1 VHLMQ
6 EDCNTMLREL
16 LSILEAGE
24 EGTEHSEELEK
35 LRAELLQARE
45 DAKSKD
51 AEIGAELE
59 ELRAELLQAIEDVK
73 SKDAEIANLKQRLI
87 QSSSALSGVAD
98 DLEKVRSELSLALQ
112 AANNQE
118 DHIKDLNGKIAGLE
132 DEIEKLRKIIEDKN
146 AAERDAAAAK
156 EEIEELSAQLAKAK
170 QALDAGKVGL
180 QDLAAQLAKA
190 KEALDAAQEESDR
203 EKKLVQHL
211 RDENVMFQKRL
222 QDLKDVLAQ
231 ERENL
236 KRVVELTNMTIEN
249 VAKEHLT
256 NHTSVI
262 SGATQGT
269 NTTVGLS
276 FDDMTAKVTGVM
288 VGGPAFNS
296 KKINKDDVIVKID
309 GQQVQGNQ
317 VLDLLRGSD
326 QPGSVVEITLKR
338 TSVSAFMIW
347 NAASAAA

>member
-1 VHLMQ
+1 MKSL
-6 EDCNTMLREL
+6 ESELKKLRDQQ
-16 LSILEAGE
+16 AM
-24 EGTEHSEELEK
+24 
-35 LRAELLQARE
+35 LRAERDKLAKEAAQAAVAKATVE
-45 DAKSKD
+45 TQKAESAAAKS
-51 AEIGAELE
+51 E
-59 ELRAELLQAIEDVK
+59 
-73 SKDAEIANLKQRLI
+73 
-87 QSSSALSGVAD
+87 
-98 DLEKVRSELSLALQ
+98 LQ
-112 AANNQE
+112 AAN
-118 DHIKDLNGKIAGLE
+118 
-132 DEIEKLRKIIEDKN
+132 
-146 AAERDAAAAK
+146 
-156 EEIEELSAQLAKAK
+156 EEISHLLDQIEGLKSRLDEANDQYYSLQQELK
-170 QALDAGKVGL
+170 D
-180 QDLAAQLAKA
+180 
-190 KEALDAAQEESDR
+190 QEESNGQSAPAR
-203 EKKLVQHL
+203 ALNLNLQRAKELV
-211 RDENVMFQKRL
+211 
-222 QDLKDVLAQ
+222 
-231 ERENL
+231 
-236 KRVVELTNMTIEN
+236 NMTIEN

>member
-51 AEIGAELE
+51 AEVAEF
-59 ELRAELLQAIEDVK
+59 
-73 SKDAEIANLKQRLI
+73 KQQLI
-87 QSSSALSGVAD
+87 QSSNALSGVAD
-98 DLEKVRSELSLALQ
+98 EETNGQSAPARAL
-112 AANNQE
+112 N
-118 DHIKDLNGKIAGLE
+118 LNLQ
-132 DEIEKLRKIIEDKN
+132 R
-146 AAERDAAAAK
+146 AK
-156 EEIEELSAQLAKAK
+156 E
-170 QALDAGKVGL
+170 
-180 QDLAAQLAKA
+180 
-190 KEALDAAQEESDR
+190 
-203 EKKLVQHL
+203 LV
-211 RDENVMFQKRL
+211 
-222 QDLKDVLAQ
+222 
-231 ERENL
+231 
-236 KRVVELTNMTIEN
+236 NMTIEN

>member
-1 VHLMQ
+1 
-6 EDCNTMLREL
+6 
-16 LSILEAGE
+16 
-24 EGTEHSEELEK
+24 
-35 LRAELLQARE
+35 
-45 DAKSKD
+45 
-51 AEIGAELE
+51 
-59 ELRAELLQAIEDVK
+59 
-73 SKDAEIANLKQRLI
+73 
-87 QSSSALSGVAD
+87 
-98 DLEKVRSELSLALQ
+98 
-112 AANNQE
+112 
-118 DHIKDLNGKIAGLE
+118 LE

-170 QALDAGKVGL
+170 QTLDAEKVGL

-211 RDENVMFQKRL
+211 RDENVMLQKRL